1 MVKKGERSKKEK
13 GQKRKKVQLISSRAF
28 SIATL
33 LSSSLFSS
41 SKEKGQ
47 KKRSVKKKE
56 EGHSYLTQV
65 KMTLFFIF
73 LSRLR
78 LCVLCAGVCSKYF
91 FHFLFLNGL
100 ENPKHVPL
108 YVWFLIMLS

>member
-1 MVKKGERSKKEK
+1 MEEK
-13 GQKRKKVQLISSRAF
+13 GQKRRKVKKGKRPK
-28 SIATL
+28 
-33 LSSSLFSS
+33 
-41 SKEKGQ
+41 KEKRQ
-47 KKRSVKKKE
+47 KKE

-73 LSRLR
+73 LSQLR
-78 LCVLCAGVCSKYF
+78 LCVLCVGVCSKYF

-100 ENPKHVPL
+100 ENPRHVPL